1 MGLLSTAA
9 FRTSDDSSNVWKV
22 VQAMESRGIPQILET
37 LTDRWFTDEFI
48 QFHPGVVK
56 KRLNQVIA
64 TNSGVFLNVFK
75 IYAGTEMKPW
85 LHEIEC
91 QCLVLTGEN
100 DGGCNPRLNRY
111 EVSYCS

>member
-1 MGLLSTAA
+1 LGLLSTAA

-48 QFHPGVVK
+48 QFHPEVVK

-64 TNSGVFLNVFK
+64 TNPGVFLNVFR
-75 IYAGTEMKPW
+75 ILCRYGNET
-85 LHEIEC
+85 
-91 QCLVLTGEN
+91 LVA
-100 DGGCNPRLNRY
+100 RNRMPMTC
-111 EVSYCS
+111 SYGRE